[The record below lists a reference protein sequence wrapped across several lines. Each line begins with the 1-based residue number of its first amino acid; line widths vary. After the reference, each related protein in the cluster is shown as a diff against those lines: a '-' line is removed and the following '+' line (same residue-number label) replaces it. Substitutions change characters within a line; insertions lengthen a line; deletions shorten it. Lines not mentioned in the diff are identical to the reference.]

1 MAWIPIAAKG
11 GLTLGQIIA
20 GAITAGA
27 AAGAVGKAASG
38 LGGSSNVD
46 ADGNIKL
53 GGGSFKAPKI
63 RISGGG
69 RYIPTPEDLAMGQT
83 IKEVQK
89 ALGKLIGSTSKSAI
103 RYKYKKGQSSNIGA
117 LKDILRKNPKFI
129 EDIIDIVGKDRPK
142 GTDANDII
150 EIISKDSA
158 KKKALLD
165 ALKSLKLPEAPTFN
179 LGSGGQTSTATDNTN
194 GDPDEDP
201 DDDSSGGKTDS
212 SGSQKA
218 EGSKGQEGTTSKPI
232 EVTKKIPG
240 NQTSEPD
247 TTKGGIDATT
257 TGTSSGS
264 SSQPKDPKKD
274 KKDKPKP
281 KGPKTKPKT
290 DRKPDTRDDD
300 DEEDEDERKPPL
312 PVPEEDDSNVTERV
326 ILEPKRKTRIPQQ
339 WLPQY
344 RFGGQDLLRLTDT
357 EKLEELR
364 NYTLF
369 DLVTPLL
376 TGDEDNLLALQNKI
390 QENRRFTNTYPN
402 PRPEPTLPPAPNV
415 ESWRQPMRSVYPTP
429 YPMSLDMAQSQNYY
443 DQWDNQDYQFLN
455 KKLDTIAM
463 GGTQNPD
470 LQKIL
475 TMKRDSY
482 TATDSR
488 IMRHTSP
495 LNLHY

>member
-1 MAWIPIAAKG
+1 MSWIPIVAKG

-69 RYIPTPEDLAMGQT
+69 RSIPTLGEIEMGQT

-89 ALGKLIGSTSKSAI
+89 ALGKLIGSTSKSVI

-117 LKDILRKNPKFI
+117 LKDTLQKNPKFI
-129 EDIIDIVGKDRPK
+129 EEIIDIVGKDRPK

-165 ALKSLKLPEAPTFN
+165 ALKALKLPEAPTFN

-247 TTKGGIDATT
+247 TQKASGDATS

-274 KKDKPKP
+274 KKDQPKP
-281 KGPKTKPKT
+281 KGPKTQPK
-290 DRKPDTRDDD
+290 DEPKKDEDEEE
-300 DEEDEDERKPPL
+300 EEDEPKPP
-312 PVPEEDDSNVTERV
+312 VPTKKPDDDVNERP
-326 ILEPKRKTRIPQQ
+326 INADIRRKMAKQQ
-339 WLPQY
+339 WYPKYQ
-344 RFGGQDLLRLTDT
+344 FGGQDLLRLTEV
-357 EKLEELR
+357 EKLEELK

-369 DLVTPLL
+369 DLVNPLL
-376 TGDEDNLLALQNKI
+376 VGDEDNLLALQNKI
-390 QENRRFTNTYPN
+390 QENRRFTNTYAN
-402 PRPEPTLPPAPNV
+402 PRPERPLPPVPDV
-415 ESWRQPMRSVYPTP
+415 EAWRQPFKSVYPVP
-429 YPMSLDMAQSQNYY
+429 YPMSLDQPQAQNYY
-443 DQWDNQDYQFLN
+443 DYFQQPRLSILEQDY
-455 KKLDTIAM
+455 
-463 GGTQNPD
+463 
-470 LQKIL
+470 
-475 TMKRDSY
+475 
-482 TATDSR
+482 
-488 IMRHTSP
+488 
-495 LNLHY
+495 